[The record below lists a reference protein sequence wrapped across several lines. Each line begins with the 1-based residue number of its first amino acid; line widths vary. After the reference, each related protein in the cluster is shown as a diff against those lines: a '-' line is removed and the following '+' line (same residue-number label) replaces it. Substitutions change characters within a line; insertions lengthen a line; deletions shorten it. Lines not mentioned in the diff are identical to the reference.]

1 MNSHTLVPIGMFG
14 IGLATGFVIRD
25 ELNMPTYM
33 RIKMALVENSIIT
46 RRKVDVDVLTVLD
59 PNQGRLMLQRRTQ
72 KTLDEHEQMVR

>member
-1 MNSHTLVPIGMFG
+1 MSSHTLVPIGMFG

>member
-1 MNSHTLVPIGMFG
+1 MSSHTLVPIGMFG

-72 KTLDEHEQMVR
+72 KTLDEHE

>member
-1 MNSHTLVPIGMFG
+1 MSNHTLVPIGMFG

-59 PNQGRLMLQRRTQ
+59 PNQGRLMLQRRT
-72 KTLDEHEQMVR
+72 